1 MATAPPKPYQNPFRA
16 IGGMTVAGGANTG
29 VMGAL
34 QHPDEFNR
42 SSFLADKMRA
52 SGGSPAMTLPAL
64 NPFATVGGIQSSMGH
79 GGYGGGYG
87 QPRIHGY
94 SGGGIPTNLFS
105 QLTGRAPTAS
115 DVEMANGGGL
125 SPQFNQ
131 MGSLNQFDAMQRSPS
146 QWQMLQI
153 MAGAPTTTASP
164 SMARTPLQDI
174 TADNIPPNTM
184 MAADGGDVPAGNPV
198 IVGERGP
205 EMIVPQHNVSVIP
218 HEYLPVLHLLNG
230 QMEQYLKRHLR

>member
-1 MATAPPKPYQNPFRA
+1 MKRLSLALLLMLGGTAAAAQ
-16 IGGMTVAGGANTG
+16 
-29 VMGAL
+29 
-34 QHPDEFNR
+34 Q
-42 SSFLADKMRA
+42 
-52 SGGSPAMTLPAL
+52 PAAPA
-64 NPFATVGGIQSSMGH
+64 ATVVEIPPLTS
-79 GGYGGGYG
+79 
-87 QPRIHGY
+87 PD
-94 SGGGIPTNLFS
+94 SGTRGN
-105 QLTGRAPTAS
+105 
-115 DVEMANGGGL
+115 E
-125 SPQFNQ
+125 
-131 MGSLNQFDAMQRSPS
+131 
-146 QWQMLQI
+146 MLQI

-164 SMARTPLQDI
+164 SMARTPLQNI